1 MRKYVIVTI
10 CVTAVI
16 VVSAGIYVHGRLSSP
31 EYALAQTI
39 EDVAESGV
47 EGLLPHLT
55 SQTREKVEA
64 VSDWSDQ
71 TGLKDALSSLAEKSA
86 LSFLK
91 SKMAEVEWSVLDV
104 MTGKTNADVLMGFDY
119 NGKIVGS
126 IKINLI
132 KERREWKIDGIGTPR
147 FERLSLW

>member
-1 MRKYVIVTI
+1 MRKYVIVI
-10 CVTAVI
+10 ISITAVI
-16 VVSAGIYVHGRLSSP
+16 VISAGLYVHNRLSSP

-39 EDVAESGV
+39 EDVAASGV

-71 TGLKDALSSLAEKSA
+71 IGLTNVLSLLTEKSA

-91 SKMAEVEWSVLDV
+91 SKMAEVEWSVVDI
-104 MTGKTNADVLMGFDY
+104 MTGKTNADVLIGFDY
-119 NGKIVGS
+119 NGRIAGS
-126 IKINLI
+126 MRIDLI
-132 KERREWKIDGIGTPR
+132 KEQKEWKIDGIGTPQ
-147 FERLSLW
+147 FEKLSLW